1 MRISDWSSD
10 VCSSDLDRVDPDA
23 AAIARE
29 RYGCLAPWGSDPA
42 AYGRMALTEGFAR
55 CEEAVVK
62 QLRELFTHSR
72 DYAAQDGEE
81 FLDATQNARLVA
93 NAEAY
98 YRVMYH
104 GAAESW
110 NLRDT
115 HMFET
120 LELLLRAKGP
130 QSKAQRSEEQ
140 TSALQSL
147 MRISYAVVCLKTKKI
162 ATTETTITE
171 TD

>member
-10 VCSSDLDRVDPDA
+10 VCSSDL
-23 AAIARE
+23 
-29 RYGCLAPWGSDPA
+29 
-42 AYGRMALTEGFAR
+42 
-55 CEEAVVK
+55 
-62 QLRELFTHSR
+62 
-72 DYAAQDGEE
+72 
-81 FLDATQNARLVA
+81 NARLVA

-130 QSKAQRSEEQ
+130 QSKAIVWAHNSHIGDARFTEMGSVREELNVGQ
-140 TSALQSL
+140 LCREHYGEEARLDRKSTRLNSSH
-147 MRISYAVVCLKTKKI
+147 
-162 ATTETTITE
+162 
-171 TD
+171 

>member
-1 MRISDWSSD
+1 MWRNTD
-10 VCSSDLDRVDPDA
+10 VDAFLGWLRDQTASVRPERRAGFYGFYLYNLNGSIRAVIDYLDRVDPDA

-81 FLDATQNARLVA
+81 FLDAAQNARLVA
-93 NAEAY
+93 KD
-98 YRVMYH
+98 RK
-104 GAAESW
+104 STR
-110 NLRDT
+110 L
-115 HMFET
+115 
-120 LELLLRAKGP
+120 
-130 QSKAQRSEEQ
+130 
-140 TSALQSL
+140 TSSH
-147 MRISYAVVCLKTKKI
+147 
-162 ATTETTITE
+162 
-171 TD
+171 

>member
-10 VCSSDLDRVDPDA
+10 VCSSDL
-23 AAIARE
+23 
-29 RYGCLAPWGSDPA
+29 
-42 AYGRMALTEGFAR
+42 
-55 CEEAVVK
+55 
-62 QLRELFTHSR
+62 
-72 DYAAQDGEE
+72 
-81 FLDATQNARLVA
+81 NARLVA

-130 QSKAQRSEEQ
+130 QSKAIVWAHNSHKIGRAHVE
-140 TSALQSL
+140 LQSL
-147 MRISYAVVCLKTKKI
+147 MRISYAVFCLKKKTKKK
-162 ATTETTITE
+162 TNSRQQ
-171 TD
+171 

>member
-1 MRISDWSSD
+1 
-10 VCSSDLDRVDPDA
+10 
-23 AAIARE
+23 
-29 RYGCLAPWGSDPA
+29 
-42 AYGRMALTEGFAR
+42 MALTEGFAR

-81 FLDATQNARLVA
+81 FLDAAQNARLVA

-98 YRVMYH
+98 YRVLYH
-104 GAAESW
+104 GAAERW

-115 HMFET
+115 HMFDT

-130 QSKAQRSEEQ
+130 QSKAIVWAHNSPIGHARFPVMVSVREEVNVGQLCREPYGEEARLNRFRTQ
-140 TSALQSL
+140 T
-147 MRISYAVVCLKTKKI
+147 R
-162 ATTETTITE
+162 
-171 TD
+171 